1 MTTSAYPFPPGLFD
15 LDSPVVAGVVAVTR
29 GITPRPV
36 KKWVDT
42 TGFRKWKADPVVRRR
57 IEAQQQQKGKKVS
70 QRAISRA
77 CRAEWQSMG
86 EGAKKAYEGE
96 SSPPSKPAVAPGV
109 EGFRTFVKYGSGNLE
124 DWESI
129 AEAGRLPWILLERAT
144 SESDSDTEL
153 SSEEADMYV
162 DITCD
167 TLRPLVQHLAALRIT
182 AYFRKQNRMM
192 RQVAR
197 ASREVY
203 REMGWGWGEKV
214 YQEALKMELDG
225 LGYRVTSEIPHTIHY
240 KGRPLGDGVNVRSDI
255 LVETREAKPRQLL
268 LELKAVATSASAMRK
283 AVQQCSRYL
292 YLKKYERG
300 MVVNFPEREGDRV
313 WAAAV

>member
-1 MTTSAYPFPPGLFD
+1 MSTFPPGLFD
-15 LDSPVVAGVVAVTR
+15 LDVETPHPTMRPVSPDQFDLVAVAPTTKR
-29 GITPRPV
+29 PVSPYINFKNNPV
-36 KKWVDT
+36 KKKD
-42 TGFRKWKADPVVRRR
+42 
-57 IEAQQQQKGKKVS
+57 IEEMMEREGTEVNRGTYSK
-70 QRAISRA
+70 R
-77 CRAEWQSMG
+77 CRAVWVAMTAEEKVQYITDVS
-86 EGAKKAYEGE
+86 
-96 SSPPSKPAVAPGV
+96 VAPEEPKV
-109 EGFRTFVKYGSGNLE
+109 EKKRVPL
-124 DWESI
+124 
-129 AEAGRLPWILLERAT
+129 
-144 SESDSDTEL
+144 
-153 SSEEADMYV
+153 
-162 DITCD
+162 CQD
-167 TLRPLVQHLAALRIT
+167 TLRPLVQHLASLRLT

-255 LVETREAKPRQLL
+255 LVETRDAEPRQLL

-300 MVVNFPEREGDRV
+300 MVINFPERDGDRV